1 MDQNKERI
9 QILSD
14 VRRGELAIPEAID
27 RLQALAA
34 RPEMLETN
42 RELTDDRE
50 LHIIRTDLE
59 ENKVLMDIR
68 LPLDLLDAADRVGA
82 QISSLLARVPAGRLE
97 KALATPGIN
106 KLLDELLSEENE
118 HLEIYL
124 E

>member
-34 RPEMLETN
+34 RPETLETN
-42 RELTDDRE
+42 RELSDDRE

>member
-34 RPEMLETN
+34 RPETLETN

-97 KALATPGIN
+97 KALATPSIN

>member
-34 RPEMLETN
+34 RPETLETN

>member
-50 LHIIRTDLE
+50 LHIIHTDLE

>member
-34 RPEMLETN
+34 RPESLETN